1 MAWHEP
7 KKDEKHAKGD
17 LTELFAVTEARMRE
31 IHNDL
36 EHIKIDAKEMT
47 QIAEALD
54 LQNSGEL
61 AFKAFLFG
69 RLVEQNEFVG
79 KLSEMKDFLR
89 RG

>member
-1 MAWHEP
+1 MTWYEP
-7 KKDEKHAKGD
+7 KKDESEEKGD
-17 LTELFAVTEARMRE
+17 LTKLFAITETRMRE
-31 IHNDL
+31 IHNEL

-69 RLVEQNEFVG
+69 RLVERNETTG
-79 KLSEMKDFLR
+79 LMRSFLK
-89 RG
+89 GME